1 VRPSNCLHA
10 LRAALAL
17 MCLIFVASCA
27 SRQEPPP
34 EPAPQVAPA
43 PPPPAP
49 HASHST
55 TKQVRAS
62 FMGTKPAGRPTASGE
77 AYDPNEL
84 TAASKTLPLG
94 STVEVTN
101 PSNGRSVRVRINDRG
116 PYVKGR
122 SIDLSKRA
130 AEEIGLTEK
139 GVGKVKIRRV
149 DSKPAAHATP
159 GLSEARRS
167 KPSEASG
174 SKPNEPSRSET
185 PPLAPGVTAISTS
198 PSTSAS
204 SANSD
209 H

>member
-1 VRPSNCLHA
+1 VRTSNCLHA

-17 MCLIFVASCA
+17 ICLIFVASCA

-34 EPAPQVAPA
+34 EPAPPVAPA

-49 HASHST
+49 HASRNTT
-55 TKQVRAS
+55 TKQVKAS
-62 FMGTKPAGRPTASGE
+62 YMGTKPAGRPTASGE
-77 AYDPNEL
+77 AYDPNDL

-116 PYVKGR
+116 PYVRGR

-139 GVGKVKIRRV
+139 GVGRVKIRRV
-149 DSKPAAHATP
+149 DSPAARATP
-159 GLSEARRS
+159 GRSEARRS
-167 KPSEASG
+167 KPTEASG
-174 SKPNEPSRSET
+174 SKPNEPSGSET
-185 PPLAPGVTAISTS
+185 PPLAPGVSAISA
-198 PSTSAS
+198 SADAS
-204 SANSD
+204 NP
-209 H
+209 

>member
-1 VRPSNCLHA
+1 VRTRNCLHA
-10 LRAALAL
+10 LRAAFAL
-17 MCLIFVASCA
+17 ICLIFVASCA

-43 PPPPAP
+43 PPPAP
-49 HASHST
+49 RASHSA

-139 GVGKVKIRRV
+139 GVGRVKIRRV

-159 GLSEARRS
+159 GLSEAHKS

-185 PPLAPGVTAISTS
+185 PSLAPGVTAISTS
-198 PSTSAS
+198 ASTSAS

>member
-1 VRPSNCLHA
+1 VKTCNCLHT

-17 MCLIFVASCA
+17 ICLLFIASCA

-43 PPPPAP
+43 PPPAP
-49 HASHST
+49 RASHST

-77 AYDPNEL
+77 AYDPNDL

-94 STVEVTN
+94 SIVEVTN

-116 PYVKGR
+116 PYVPGR

-149 DSKPAAHATP
+149 DSKPAARATP
-159 GLSEARRS
+159 GLSETRRS
-167 KPSEASG
+167 KPSEAPG
-174 SKPNEPSRSET
+174 SKPNEPSASDT
-185 PPLAPGVTAISTS
+185 PALAPGVSAISA
-198 PSTSAS
+198 SAGAS
-204 SANSD
+204 NQ
-209 H
+209 

>member
-1 VRPSNCLHA
+1 VRTRNCLHA

-17 MCLIFVASCA
+17 MCLIFVAGCA

-34 EPAPQVAPA
+34 QPAPQFAPA

-49 HASHST
+49 RASHAT

-77 AYDPNEL
+77 AYDPNDL
-84 TAASKTLPLG
+84 TAASRTLPLG
-94 STVEVTN
+94 SMVEVTN
-101 PSNGRSVRVRINDRG
+101 PSNGRSVKVRINDRG
-116 PYVKGR
+116 PYVRGR

-139 GVGKVKIRRV
+139 GVGRVKIRRV
-149 DSKPAAHATP
+149 DSKPASRATP
-159 GLSEARRS
+159 AS
-167 KPSEASG
+167 KPTEASG
-174 SKPNEPSRSET
+174 SKPNESSGSE
-185 PPLAPGVTAISTS
+185 PPLPPGVSAISTS
-198 PSTSAS
+198 TSASAS

>member
-1 VRPSNCLHA
+1 VRTSNCLYA

-34 EPAPQVAPA
+34 EPATQVAPA

-49 HASHST
+49 HASRKST

-62 FMGTKPAGRPTASGE
+62 YMGTKPAGRPTASGE

-84 TAASKTLPLG
+84 TAASRTLPLG
-94 STVEVTN
+94 STIEVTN

-116 PYVKGR
+116 PYVHGR
-122 SIDLSKRA
+122 SLDLSKRA

-139 GVGKVKIRRV
+139 GVGRVKIRRIE
-149 DSKPAAHATP
+149 SKPAARATP
-159 GLSEARRS
+159 GRSEAAKS
-167 KPSEASG
+167 KPNDASG
-174 SKPNEPSRSET
+174 SKPRGSESR
-185 PPLAPGVTAISTS
+185 PLPPGVSAISA
-198 PSTSAS
+198 STADSAP

-209 H
+209 R

>member
-1 VRPSNCLHA
+1 MRTRNCLHA
-10 LRAALAL
+10 LRAAFAL
-17 MCLIFVASCA
+17 ICLFFVASCA

-43 PPPPAP
+43 PPPAP
-49 HASHST
+49 RASHSA

-139 GVGKVKIRRV
+139 GVGRVKIRRV

-159 GLSEARRS
+159 GLSEAHGS
-167 KPSEASG
+167 KPNEASG

-204 SANSD
+204 SASSD

>member
-1 VRPSNCLHA
+1 MRTSNCLHA

-17 MCLIFVASCA
+17 ICLIFVASCA

-43 PPPPAP
+43 PPPTP
-49 HASHST
+49 HVSRKPT
-55 TKQVRAS
+55 TNQVRAS
-62 FMGTKPAGRPTASGE
+62 YMGTKPAGRPTASGE
-77 AYDPNEL
+77 AYDPNDL

-116 PYVKGR
+116 PYVRGR

-139 GVGKVKIRRV
+139 GVGRVKIRRV

-159 GLSEARRS
+159 GLSETRRS
-167 KPSEASG
+167 KPSEASE
-174 SKPNEPSRSET
+174 SKPNEPSGSET
-185 PPLAPGVTAISTS
+185 PPLAPGVSAIS
-198 PSTSAS
+198 AS
-204 SANSD
+204 GDASNP
-209 H
+209 

>member
-1 VRPSNCLHA
+1 MRTSNCLHA
-10 LRAALAL
+10 LRAAFAL
-17 MCLIFVASCA
+17 ICLIFVASCA

-43 PPPPAP
+43 PPPAP
-49 HASHST
+49 RASHSA

-62 FMGTKPAGRPTASGE
+62 FMGTTPAGRPTASGE

-139 GVGKVKIRRV
+139 GVGRVKIRRV

-159 GLSEARRS
+159 GLSEARRT

-174 SKPNEPSRSET
+174 SKPNEPSGSET

-204 SANSD
+204 SASSD

>member
-1 VRPSNCLHA
+1 VTTSNCLHA

-17 MCLIFVASCA
+17 ICLIFVASCA

-34 EPAPQVAPA
+34 TLQVAPA
-43 PPPPAP
+43 PPPAP
-49 HASHST
+49 RASHST
-55 TKQVRAS
+55 TNQVRAS

-77 AYDPNEL
+77 AYDPNDL

-94 STVEVTN
+94 SIVEVTN

-130 AEEIGLTEK
+130 AEEIGLTEE
-139 GVGKVKIRRV
+139 GVGRVKIRRV
-149 DSKPAAHATP
+149 DSKPAARATP

-167 KPSEASG
+167 KPSEAPS
-174 SKPNEPSRSET
+174 SKPNEPSASDT
-185 PPLAPGVTAISTS
+185 PALAPGVSAISA
-198 PSTSAS
+198 SAGAS
-204 SANSD
+204 NQ
-209 H
+209 